1 MNETITRAG
10 WVATDPEL
18 YIDAT
23 GAESATFRLA
33 VPANRPDELTQWFTV
48 KARHNL
54 ALNVA
59 ESIKKGQPVL
69 VVGNM
74 PHHTWSANTV
84 TTEAIIEAAHIDH
97 DLVRGT
103 ATFTHSNRDAS
114 TTTPPTSTQ
123 GDPS

>member
-59 ESIKKGQPVL
+59 ESLKKGQPVL

-74 PHHTWSANTV
+74 PHHTWSGLPQHRLTLTV
-84 TTEAIIEAAHIDH
+84 T
-97 DLVRGT
+97 DLGPCWKDVSR
-103 ATFTHSNRDAS
+103 AQALSR
-114 TTTPPTSTQ
+114 
-123 GDPS
+123 